1 MATQYTIEIDA
12 VKNCSTD
19 GALKTTDIKVKEG
32 QLLIVDVDPTKTWS
46 PRKDERK
53 LLVNANGISALTNN
67 IDSLYKEATIV
78 NWNYES
84 EFALGSLIGT
94 LDNGKSYFPVGTH
107 LSMTILREGNLSFFF
122 WGGDAN
128 TNTGAVTATVTV
140 QDASSYYIPKDIN
153 NPAGNLDYEGQYFD
167 INARINS
174 LTTGTPLNTGIELEP
189 GDVLKVNVDPKDL
202 WNMAWMDRNGD
213 VNANGI
219 NKNGAYPL
227 GYVGDPFSFRIGSL
241 IGTLDEGKTY
251 FPVGTHLEMTVLS
264 KGKLS
269 FVFWDVD
276 KLNNRGFIRTFVKV
290 IKKAAPKPPDPV
302 TISGKIEVPS
312 KSEIGIP
319 FTNTQTKKVTY
330 TFTPSGTWS
339 LTDPKYGSSAL
350 TPWGIPGVSVDNLKY
365 PQNTAY
371 ALLAVRSSGAVI
383 EVSKETTIDLE
394 TGETLTFLV
403 NDNDYKDNVGTLIVD
418 WSANLI

>member
-1 MATQYTIEIDA
+1 MATQYTVEIDA
-12 VKNCSTD
+12 IKNCSTD

-32 QLLIVDVDPTKTWS
+32 QLLIIKVEPTKTWS
-46 PRKDERK
+46 AYKDYK
-53 LLVNANGISALTNN
+53 ASWVNANGISAVTNK
-67 IDSLYKEATIV
+67 IDGLYKEATIV

-94 LDNGKSYFPVGTH
+94 LDNGKSYFPVGTY

-128 TNTGAVTATVTV
+128 TNTGTVTATVTV

-167 INARINS
+167 INTRINS
-174 LTTGTPLNTGIELEP
+174 STQGTPLNTGIELEP

-219 NKNGAYPL
+219 NKNNAYPF
-227 GYVGDPFSFRIGSL
+227 GYIAKDNFDFRLGSL

-251 FPVGTHLEMTVLS
+251 FSVGTHLEMTVLS
-264 KGKLS
+264 KGTLS

-276 KLNNRGFIRTFVKV
+276 KLNNRGFVRAFVKV
-290 IKKAAPKPPDPV
+290 VKKGAA
-302 TISGKIEVPS
+302 S
-312 KSEIGIP
+312 
-319 FTNTQTKKVTY
+319 
-330 TFTPSGTWS
+330 
-339 LTDPKYGSSAL
+339 
-350 TPWGIPGVSVDNLKY
+350 
-365 PQNTAY
+365 
-371 ALLAVRSSGAVI
+371 
-383 EVSKETTIDLE
+383 
-394 TGETLTFLV
+394 
-403 NDNDYKDNVGTLIVD
+403 
-418 WSANLI
+418 